1 MIRSISW
8 TTLANI
14 VLALAK
20 FSMIWLIAKEL
31 SPYSVGVFTL
41 ATAVISPIMLF
52 ANMKLRTM
60 YVKSINENNI
70 FLFIRTRTTVSIF
83 SFIVITIISVVF
95 FSNIWLIFICIAL
108 MRVLDL
114 YADLLY
120 GELQKKDQLKTAAQ
134 YLIVKQILLTIVFGL
149 TLFYFSD
156 LLKALAAQLLVQ
168 TAITFYEK
176 RRILHNYL
184 EKKTALN
191 IRKLLIIS
199 LPIGVTQL
207 IISLNTYIPRYI
219 LEGSAGTEILGYFSV
234 ISYITVVSNIV
245 IGSITQSYL
254 KPIAKLTAFN
264 KRDELKNLLYK
275 KLYTVSFMLFI
286 VLLAAVYF
294 FSEGLLTVVFD
305 ASYAEYK
312 TALIWLSVCVFWNAM
327 NWHID
332 NVLIVFNYIKS
343 QLVISL
349 ICLIISLPLSYYWIT
364 TYSING
370 AAFSMAFN
378 YFLLFVM
385 KQIVLISVLKR
396 GDIDE
401 S

>member
-176 RRILHNYL
+176 RKILHNYL